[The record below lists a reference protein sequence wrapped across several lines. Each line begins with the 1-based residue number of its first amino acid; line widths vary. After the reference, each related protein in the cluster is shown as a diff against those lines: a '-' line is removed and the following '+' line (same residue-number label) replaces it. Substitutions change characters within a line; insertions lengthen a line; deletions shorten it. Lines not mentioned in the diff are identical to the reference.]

1 MVQPARRTEGLYWR
15 CLQPRV
21 DHSSPGMF
29 KLQMRAPRSVTASGM
44 RVQYWI
50 RLFMIGPAFSVSV
63 ILNPPCDAFAED
75 EPPAP
80 IERLEHLALRLR
92 AAEKAVE
99 KRLLSQ
105 SLRVHFYGYLDA
117 SYTQNFNNPSN
128 RINQL
133 RIFDVNSNQSRF
145 NVGQVVLERGALV
158 GGDWLDRIGFKVKFN
173 AGRDSDFIGGNNIGP
188 WADFQEYYL
197 QYLAPIGNGLDL
209 KLGQINSI
217 VGYEVVE
224 SPRNANYSRSWLFG
238 LGQPFTTRGAR
249 VSYDFNKQVS
259 LSVGVI
265 GYINSARDN
274 TQNDPL
280 VEYALGLAPFETV
293 KLTVYGLAGPRS
305 GPSGT
310 PGGNIFLTGGY
321 FSVQISDQ
329 TSGVIESYYAN
340 QANSSTISSG
350 KNARWDGAAAYL
362 IHDFTKEWGVRLRGE
377 IFEDAGGFV
386 TCQGT
391 TAYQPRANVCFG
403 ATSSASAPAIAQ
415 TLWEVTSTLQYK
427 PITTLTTRLEYRY
440 DKSNQNVFQ
449 VGGRSTSYQPTL
461 SLEVIYLF

>member
-1 MVQPARRTEGLYWR
+1 MGVR
-15 CLQPRV
+15 
-21 DHSSPGMF
+21 
-29 KLQMRAPRSVTASGM
+29 
-44 RVQYWI
+44 YWI
-50 RLFMIGPAFSVSV
+50 RLFIVGPAFSVV
-63 ILNPPCDAFAED
+63 IILNPPCDAFAED
-75 EPPAP
+75 EPTTP
-80 IERLEHLALRLR
+80 IEHLANLDLRLR

-99 KRLLSQ
+99 KRLLSE

-117 SYTQNFNNPSN
+117 SYTQNFNTPSN
-128 RINQL
+128 RINDL

-145 NVGQVVLERGALV
+145 NVGQVVLTRDAQA
-158 GGDWLDRIGFKVKFN
+158 GGDQLDRMGFKLKFN

-188 WADFQEYYL
+188 WADFQEYYI
-197 QYLAPIGNGLDL
+197 QYLAPVGSGLDL
-209 KLGQINSI
+209 KLGQISSI

-238 LGQPFTTRGAR
+238 LGQPFTTRGVRA
-249 VSYDFNKQVS
+249 SYEFNKQVS

-265 GYINSARDN
+265 GYINSARGN
-274 TQNDPL
+274 TQDDPL
-280 VEYALGLAPFETV
+280 VEYALGLAPSETI
-293 KLTVYGLAGPRS
+293 KLTWYGLAGPRI

-310 PGGNIFLTGGY
+310 PGGNLFLTGGY
-321 FSVQISDQ
+321 FSLQVSDQ
-329 TSGVIESYYAN
+329 TSAVIESYYAN

-377 IFEDAGGFV
+377 IFEDPGGFV
-386 TCQGT
+386 ACQGT

-403 ATSSASAPAIAQ
+403 ATSSAPPPAIAQ
-415 TLWEVTSTLQYK
+415 TLWEITSTLQYK

-449 VGGRSTSYQPTL
+449 VGGRPTSYQPTL

>member
-1 MVQPARRTEGLYWR
+1 MLSSRSLT
-15 CLQPRV
+15 LQKFLGVIPTPTFFLFV
-21 DHSSPGMF
+21 
-29 KLQMRAPRSVTASGM
+29 LSV
-44 RVQYWI
+44 
-50 RLFMIGPAFSVSV
+50 FCFSV
-63 ILNPPCDAFAED
+63 LPTHAQE
-75 EPPAP
+75 EPGP
-80 IERLEHLALRLR
+80 IARELDHIALRLK
-92 AAEKAVE
+92 AAEKTVE
-99 KRLLSQ
+99 KRLLLEN
-105 SLRVHFYGYLDA
+105 LRLHFYGYLEA
-117 SYTQNFNNPSN
+117 SYTQNFNGPSN
-128 RINQL
+128 RINEL

-145 NVGQVVLERGALV
+145 NVGQVVLGRDALANS
-158 GGDWLDRIGFKVKFN
+158 DWLDRVGFKVKFN

-188 WADFQEYYL
+188 WADFQEYYV
-197 QYLAPIGNGLDL
+197 QYLAPVGSGLDL

-224 SPRNANYSRSWLFG
+224 SPHNANYSRSWLFG
-238 LGQPFTTRGAR
+238 LGQPFTTRGGR
-249 VSYDFNKQVS
+249 VSYEFNKQVS

-265 GYINSARDN
+265 GYINSARAD
-274 TQNDPL
+274 TEHDPL
-280 VEYALGLAPFETV
+280 VEYALALAPSETI

-310 PGGNIFLTGGY
+310 PGGNLFLTGGY
-321 FSVQISDQ
+321 LSVQVSDQ

-350 KNARWDGAAAYL
+350 KNARWDGVAAYL

-386 TCQGT
+386 ACQGT

-403 ATSSASAPAIAQ
+403 ATSSASSPAIAQ

-427 PITTLTTRLEYRY
+427 PISSLTTRLEYRY

-461 SLEVIYLF
+461 SFEAIYAF